1 MEHYNIILLVFGI
14 SLLGV
19 AYLPTFLEKRPISY
33 PIIYVALGIILF
45 QLPLDLPSPIPLD
58 NIETW
63 THLTELC
70 VIISLMGTGLKVDQA
85 LSLRKWKIPLLLVS
99 VTMVLSIA
107 LFSYTGYLLNE
118 LTVASA
124 ILLGSSLAPTDP
136 VLASDIQVGGP
147 REGKEDT
154 VRFSLTT
161 EAGLN
166 DGMAF
171 PFVNLAILWA
181 SFDSPPL
188 EELSIWFLKDL
199 LYKVVI
205 GLLVGW
211 IIGKA
216 LGYLIFKIP
225 SKKNFHQPYEGFVAL
240 AITLITYGI
249 TESLKGYG
257 FLAVFITAI
266 VFRDTEKDHEY
277 HTELHKFTEQLEKLF
292 ILILLILFGGA
303 ISQGLIADFDL
314 NTILYAL
321 LSIFILRPTSG
332 ILSLIGTKTSFKERF
347 IISFFGIKGIGSLFY
362 LSFAMLH
369 QTFADEKKLWTI
381 LSLTVLTSIVIHGIA
396 SPYGIAAIEKEVEKN
411 NKSRKK

>member
-19 AYLPTFLEKRPISY
+19 AYLPTLLAKRPISY
-33 PIIYVALGIILF
+33 PIIYVGLGIILF
-45 QLPLDLPSPIPLD
+45 QLPINLPSPIPLD
-58 NIETW
+58 NIEAW

-85 LSLRKWKIPLLLVS
+85 LSWKKWKIPLLLIS
-99 VTMVLSIA
+99 VTMILSIL
-107 LFSYTGYLLNE
+107 LFSLTGYLLNE

-171 PFVNLAILWA
+171 PFVNLAIVLVSLT
-181 SFDSPPL
+181 SFHF
-188 EELSIWFLKDL
+188 EKLSMWLLIDL
-199 LYKVVI
+199 IYKVFM
-205 GLLVGW
+205 GLLIGW

-216 LGYLIFKIP
+216 LGYLIFKLP

-249 TESLKGYG
+249 TELLKGYG

-303 ISQGLIADFDL
+303 ISQGVIADFDL

-321 LSIFILRPTSG
+321 LSIFILRPAAG

-347 IISFFGIKGIGSLFY
+347 MISFFGIKGIGSLFY
-362 LSFAMLH
+362 LSFAMLYESF
-369 QTFADEKKLWTI
+369 TDEKKLWSI
-381 LSLTVLTSIVIHGIA
+381 LSLTVLTSIVVHGIA
-396 SPYGIAAIEKEVEKN
+396 SPYGIAAIEKEIE
-411 NKSRKK
+411 SRAKK